1 MATQANL
8 AEIEDA
14 EEDEANLKTVTD
26 ILPEI
31 GTICRVCREV
41 GKFEV
46 WKILS
51 FRDSIVFLFISF
63 FLCNKTHFF
72 LFSFH
77 LNYLTSMA
85 SARVCQRVPAL
96 RRGLLF

>member
-1 MATQANL
+1 MATQAKL

-14 EEDEANLKTVTD
+14 EEDEANSKIVTD

-51 FRDSIVFLFISF
+51 FRDSIVFLLIFHVFYVIRFIF
-63 FLCNKTHFF
+63 FYFR
-72 LFSFH
+72 SI
-77 LNYLTSMA
+77 
-85 SARVCQRVPAL
+85 
-96 RRGLLF
+96 

>member
-1 MATQANL
+1 MATQAKL

-14 EEDEANLKTVTD
+14 EEDEANSKIVTD

-51 FRDSIVFLFISF
+51 FRDSIVLLRIF
-63 FLCNKTHFF
+63 HFF
-72 LFSFH
+72 YVIRFIFIYFRSI
-77 LNYLTSMA
+77 
-85 SARVCQRVPAL
+85 
-96 RRGLLF
+96 

>member
-1 MATQANL
+1 MATQAKL

-14 EEDEANLKTVTD
+14 EEDEANSKIVTD

-51 FRDSIVFLFISF
+51 FRDSNVFFIK
-63 FLCNKTHFF
+63 NI
-72 LFSFH
+72 
-77 LNYLTSMA
+77 
-85 SARVCQRVPAL
+85 
-96 RRGLLF
+96 

>member
-1 MATQANL
+1 MVILLDLFFVVVSQKCLKMATQANL
-8 AEIEDA
+8 AEIEDT

-51 FRDSIVFLFISF
+51 FRDSIVLYFM
-63 FLCNKTHFF
+63 
-72 LFSFH
+72 FS
-77 LNYLTSMA
+77 M
-85 SARVCQRVPAL
+85 
-96 RRGLLF
+96 